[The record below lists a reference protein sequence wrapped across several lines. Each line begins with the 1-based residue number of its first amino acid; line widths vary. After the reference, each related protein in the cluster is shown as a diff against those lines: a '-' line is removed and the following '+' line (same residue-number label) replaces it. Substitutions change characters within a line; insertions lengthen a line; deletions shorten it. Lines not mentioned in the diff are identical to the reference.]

1 MNAQLA
7 PVMREEIEAYSATE
21 RGLAELRSRLAGRVY
36 DVTTGK
42 GLDEA
47 KKDRAECRS
56 LRVDLEAK
64 RKEIKAPALDYCR
77 HIDSEAKRITAE
89 IEAMEDPIDQQI
101 KAEEARKE
109 AARAERERAELARL
123 AAITQRIGDL
133 SAAPVKFLGVR
144 PEAITEEIARL
155 EADDLGD
162 IDDTHKPN
170 AEAARDAAVATL
182 RRMLE
187 ESQRIAKER
196 EELEAARQAQAAAE
210 AEARAIREREDA
222 ERRAAQEA
230 EDRRREEAAAAER
243 AEQERRAAELAQQQR
258 ELEEREA
265 RIRAEQEAAERER
278 RAEAEHAERMRLEA
292 EEAQRIERE
301 EAALREATLASAA
314 QGALTL
320 LIAEGYADRFE
331 TRALQSALS
340 REVTP

>member
-7 PVMREEIEAYSATE
+7 PVMGEEIEAYSATE

-77 HIDSEAKRITAE
+77 RIDSEAKRITAE

-123 AAITQRIGDL
+123 AAITKRIGDL
-133 SAAPVKFLGVR
+133 SAAPVKFLGAR

-170 AEAARDAAVATL
+170 AEAAKDTAIATL

-187 ESQRIAKER
+187 ESQRLAKE
-196 EELEAARQAQAAAE
+196 RQAQAAAE

-243 AEQERRAAELAQQQR
+243 AEQARRAAELAQQQR
-258 ELEEREA
+258 DLEEREA
-265 RIRAEQEAAERER
+265 RIRAEQEAAERVR
-278 RAEAEHAERMRLEA
+278 RAEAEHAERMRREA
-292 EEAQRIERE
+292 EEAQRIARE

-314 QGALTL
+314 QGVLTL

-340 REVTP
+340 REVSP